1 MAEQPIRVER
11 DGGVAAVVVDRPEA
25 RNALTAA
32 MRAEMLRIFGEL
44 ANDPEL
50 RVVTLRGTGG
60 KSFISGADLN
70 EFAAA
75 RGAEP
80 LIEQSRRDEELYR
93 AIEAVPAPVVALI
106 EGFALG
112 GGLMLAGVCDL
123 RVCSADSRFGITVAK
138 LGNCLSPG
146 MYPRLAAL
154 VGPARLKQ
162 MLLGAEL
169 IDAETALHWGLV
181 SEVVEPAAFE
191 QRVAAL
197 TTELASFAPLA
208 QWATKESLR
217 RVAAGDPGGEDVMER
232 VLGSEDFREGVDAFL
247 EKRQP
252 RWRNR

>member
-1 MAEQPIRVER
+1 MER
-11 DGGVAAVVVDRPEA
+11 EGGVAAVVVDRPEA
-25 RNALTAA
+25 RNALTGA
-32 MRAEMLRIFGEL
+32 MRADLLRIFQEL
-44 ANDPEL
+44 ATDADL

-75 RGAEP
+75 PGAEA
-80 LIEQSRRDEELYR
+80 LIEQAHSDEELYS
-93 AIEAVPAPVVALI
+93 AIEAVPVPVVALI

-123 RVCSADSRFGITVAK
+123 RVCTADSRFGITVAK

-154 VGPARLKQ
+154 LGPARLKQ

-169 IDAETALHWGLV
+169 IDAPTALQWGLV
-181 SEVVEPAAFE
+181 GEVVEPGDFE
-191 QRVAAL
+191 DRIAAL
-197 TTELASFAPLA
+197 TTRLASFAPLA
-208 QWATKESLR
+208 QWSTKEALR
-217 RVAAGDPGGEDVMER
+217 RVAAGDPGGDDIMER

-247 EKRQP
+247 EKRDP

>member
-11 DGGVAAVVVDRPEA
+11 DGGIAAVVVDRPEA
-25 RNALTAA
+25 RNALTSA
-32 MRAEMLRIFGEL
+32 MRAELLRIFGQL
-44 ANDPEL
+44 AADPEL
-50 RVVTLRGTGG
+50 RVVTLRGSGG

-70 EFAAA
+70 EFSAAP
-75 RGAEP
+75 GAEA
-80 LIEQSRRDEELYR
+80 LIEQAHSDERLYE
-93 AIEAVPAPVVALI
+93 AIEAVPVPVVALI

-123 RVCSADSRFGITVAK
+123 RICSSGSRFGITVAK

-169 IDAETALHWGLV
+169 IDAATALQWGLV
-181 SEVVEPAAFE
+181 GEVVEADAFD
-191 QRVAAL
+191 QRAAAL
-197 TTELASFAPLA
+197 TEQLASFAPLA
-208 QWATKESLR
+208 QWSTKEALR
-217 RVAAGDPGGEDVMER
+217 RVAAGDPGGDDVMER
-232 VLGSEDFREGVDAFL
+232 VLGSEDFREGVEAFL

-252 RWRNR
+252 RWNNR